1 MRNQR
6 SRFQLV
12 AVAAIVAAGLVLLP
26 QVARSVTPTIVQLA
40 DRSNPAIKAAV
51 NSRHQ
56 LVVSKAGIGL
66 TVTHFGPVSL
76 GAGAA
81 RTFPAKPAVGGR
93 LSVFVKGSSAGTL
106 AAIECVPI
114 PTKLQCAVDFTGQPF
129 AGDGKLHQGL
139 DASIEG
145 SSWELKLKNA
155 GTSSGTYTITVVER
169 PSV

>member
-1 MRNQR
+1 MQNER
-6 SRFQLV
+6 SRFRLV

-26 QVARSVTPTIVQLA
+26 QVARSVTTTIVQLA
-40 DRSNPAIKAAV
+40 DKSNPAIKVAV

-56 LVVSKAGIGL
+56 LAVSKGGIGL

-76 GAGAA
+76 GAGASK
-81 RTFPAKPAVGGR
+81 TFPAKPAVGGR
-93 LSVFVKGSSAGTL
+93 LSVFVRSSSAGTF

-114 PTKLQCAVDFTGQPF
+114 PTKKLCAVDFTGQPF

-145 SSWELKLKNA
+145 SSWELKLKNT
-155 GTSSGTYTITVVER
+155 GTGSGTYTITVVER